1 MVQIPLVQTENGV
14 MSCAPTIA
22 AQDSRRGLQY
32 CDEVMLAKLRRR
44 KAERER
50 LEGWGWAGW
59 AVPIGEAASKLTE
72 VQASAPMNV
81 HAKSGARGE
90 GGSSK
95 NRELRRESI
104 PKIMA

>member
-1 MVQIPLVQTENGV
+1 
-14 MSCAPTIA
+14 
-22 AQDSRRGLQY
+22 
-32 CDEVMLAKLRRR
+32 
-44 KAERER
+44 
-50 LEGWGWAGW
+50 
-59 AVPIGEAASKLTE
+59 
-72 VQASAPMNV
+72 V